1 LGADRAGRWRRLEIT
16 IITGLSGAGK
26 SIAIKSMEDLGYF
39 CVDNLPPS
47 LLLKMVELGS
57 QSDANI
63 EHLAVGIDV
72 RGGEFFDDLNESLAE
87 LDRGGIPYGIV
98 FLEADDETLVK
109 RFKETRRSHP
119 ISSAGGITESI
130 SRERERLQ
138 GLRGKADIVI
148 DTSRINV
155 HQLREQLM
163 NQYRS
168 GGASVLLEIN
178 LVSFGYKF
186 GLPLDADMVFDLRFL
201 PNPFWVDDLRDRDG
215 MDSGVREYVLGQEE
229 SREFLDRIEALVTFL
244 KNRFFR
250 EGRRYITLA
259 MGCTGGQHRSVV
271 MVEELAARLQAADW
285 LVSVRHRDVRR
296 R

>member
-1 LGADRAGRWRRLEIT
+1 MKLEIT

-26 SIAIKSMEDLGYF
+26 SVAIKSMEDLGYF

-57 QSDANI
+57 QSETDI

-72 RGGEFFDDLNESLAE
+72 RGGEFFEDLNESLAE

-98 FLEADDETLVK
+98 FLEANDETLIK

-119 ISSAGGITESI
+119 IPSPGGITDSI
-130 SRERERLQ
+130 SQERDLLHS
-138 GLRGKADIVI
+138 LRGRADIVI
-148 DTSRINV
+148 DTSGINV

-168 GGASVLLEIN
+168 DGASVLLEIS
-178 LVSFGYKF
+178 LVSFGYKY

-215 MDSGVREYVLGQEE
+215 TDDEVREYVLGQEE
-229 SREFLDRIEALVTFL
+229 SKEFLARIESMVDFL
-244 KNRFFR
+244 RNKFFR

-259 MGCTGGQHRSVV
+259 MGCTGGRHRSVV

-285 LVSVRHRDVRR
+285 LVNVRHRDVRR

>member
-1 LGADRAGRWRRLEIT
+1 MEIT

-26 SIAIKSMEDLGYF
+26 SVAIKSMEDLGYF

-57 QSDANI
+57 QSDAGL

-72 RGGEFFDDLNESLAE
+72 RGGEFFEDLSESLDE
-87 LDRGGIPYGIV
+87 LDRGGVPYRIV
-98 FLEADDETLVK
+98 FLEADDETLIK

-119 ISSAGGITESI
+119 IHATGGISESI
-130 SRERERLQ
+130 ARERELLQ
-138 GLRGKADIVI
+138 ALRGRADIVI
-148 DTSRINV
+148 DSSRINV

-168 GGASVLLEIN
+168 EGEEVPLEIS
-178 LVSFGYKF
+178 LVSFGYKH
-186 GLPLDADMVFDLRFL
+186 GLPLDADMVFDVRFL
-201 PNPFWVDDLRDRDG
+201 PNPFWMDDLRELDGSDPRVRDYV
-215 MDSGVREYVLGQEE
+215 MSSRE
-229 SREFLDRIEALVTFL
+229 SAEFLDRVLELAQFL
-244 KNRFFR
+244 KDKFFR

-271 MVEELAARLQAADW
+271 LVEELASRLLASDW
-285 LVSVRHRDVRR
+285 SVNVRHRDVHRR
-296 R
+296 